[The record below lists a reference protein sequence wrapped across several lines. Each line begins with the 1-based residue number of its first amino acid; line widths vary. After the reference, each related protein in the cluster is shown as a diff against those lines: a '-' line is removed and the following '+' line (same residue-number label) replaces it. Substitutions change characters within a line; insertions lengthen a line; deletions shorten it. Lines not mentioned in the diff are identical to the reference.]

1 MNKEELLQ
9 DLWGKINSGEISK
22 EEIASLLKNTEPTTK
37 EISATKRVSHLPVA
51 RMLYAI
57 GAVIVL
63 VGIIFFIAQIW
74 DDIGSFGRILLTLGL
89 GIVFVFLGV
98 NLVRKQAD
106 NLIGQVF
113 HVIGGLLI
121 PGGYFV
127 LIEELNI
134 STRTPWPFTFIFG
147 KIFLIYLV
155 LTIIQ
160 KVPILT
166 FFTIANGTAFV
177 YFLVF
182 SIIDGIPYIDDEII
196 SVYLTMI
203 VGSSYFFLSRA
214 FQNTWNEKLNRALYL
229 FGSIFVFGAA
239 FSRVFDSELWQFLYF
254 LVIFGGLYLSIYLK
268 SQIILVMSTIF
279 LIAHIS
285 YITSEYFAD
294 SLGWPI
300 SLVILGFIFI
310 GLGYVSVNINKKYIN
325 STEQPLQ

>member
-9 DLWGKINSGEISK
+9 DLWGKINSEEISK

-37 EISATKRVSHLPVA
+37 EILATKKVSHLPVA

-89 GIVFVFLGV
+89 GIVFVFLGAD
-98 NLVRKQAD
+98 LVRKQAD
-106 NLIGQVF
+106 NLIGQIF

-134 STRTPWPFTFIFG
+134 STRTPWPFTFVFG
-147 KIFLIYLV
+147 KIFLVYLV

-203 VGSSYFFLSRA
+203 VGASYFFLSRA
-214 FQNTWNEKLNRALYL
+214 FQNTWNSKLNGALYL
-229 FGSIFVFGAA
+229 FGSIFVFGAT

-254 LVIFGGLYLSIYLK
+254 LVVFGGLYLSIYLK

-310 GLGYVSVNINKKYIN
+310 GLGYASVNINKKYIN

>member
-9 DLWGKINSGEISK
+9 ELWGKINSGDISK
-22 EEIASLLKNTEPTTK
+22 EEIAGLLKNTEPTTK
-37 EISATKRVSHLPVA
+37 EILATKKASHLPVTK
-51 RMLYAI
+51 MLYAI

-89 GIVFVFLGV
+89 GIVFVFLGAD
-98 NLVRKQAD
+98 LVRKQAD
-106 NLIGQVF
+106 NLIGQIF

-134 STRTPWPFTFIFG
+134 STRTPWPFTFVFG
-147 KIFLIYLV
+147 KIFLVYLV

-203 VGSSYFFLSRA
+203 VGVSYFFLSRA
-214 FQNTWNEKLNRALYL
+214 FQNTWNSKLNRALYL

-310 GLGYVSVNINKKYIN
+310 GLGYASVNINKKYIN

>member
-89 GIVFVFLGV
+89 GIVFVFLGAD
-98 NLVRKQAD
+98 LVRKQAD
-106 NLIGQVF
+106 NLIGQIF

-310 GLGYVSVNINKKYIN
+310 GLGYASVNINKKYIN
-325 STEQPLQ
+325 STEQPLK